1 MHKLIKKEEDDI
13 ERISFN
19 TVVSAFMIC
28 VNELTDLKCNKRE
41 ILEPLAIMV
50 SPYAPHLAE
59 ELWHQMGHD
68 DSVVMQKFP
77 EFVESYVVENNFT
90 YPVSINGKK
99 RFDLELPITLT
110 PAEIEK
116 AAIESPEAVKW
127 IADKSIKKVIVVPK
141 KIINIVVG

>member
-1 MHKLIKKEEDDI
+1 MLLSD
-13 ERISFN
+13 
-19 TVVSAFMIC
+19 
-28 VNELTDLKCNKRE
+28 
-41 ILEPLAIMV
+41 
-50 SPYAPHLAE
+50 
-59 ELWHQMGHD
+59 
-68 DSVVMQKFP
+68 P

-99 RFDLELPITLT
+99 RFDLELPITLS

-116 AAIESPEAVKW
+116 IAVATPEAVKW